1 MGLGVFIHRLDSI
14 YEDSPAE
21 QYQFPS
27 QYLRR
32 VEACVGDWIIYYEPR
47 KVAETRGYFAIT
59 KVQQVIPDPG
69 APGMYLALIEP
80 GSYLDFANPV
90 PFSEPTGRPIER
102 GVLND
107 EGRISGRAQSA
118 VRPISPE
125 DFSRIVGLGLEEK
138 APLLPRLDDEIPLRS
153 LAEEQVPF
161 TYDQQRDRVSITMSR
176 ILRDRVFR
184 RVVLRAYDERC
195 AITGLKLIN
204 GRGRAEVA
212 AAHIRPVEASGPD
225 VISNGIALSG
235 TAHWMFDR
243 GLISLADDLEILIS
257 RQTNDP
263 EGIRSIINK
272 SGQAL
277 APQRMSDRPHPH
289 FLRWHREHCFK
300 Q

>member
-1 MGLGVFIHRLDSI
+1 MGFGVFIHRSDSI
-14 YEDSPAE
+14 YDDSPAE

-47 KVAETRGYFAIT
+47 KVAETRGYFAIA
-59 KVQQVIPDPG
+59 KVLQVIPDPV
-69 APGMYLALIEP
+69 ASGMYLALIEP

-90 PFSEPTGRPIER
+90 PFHGAMGPIEQ
-102 GVLND
+102 GVIN
-107 EGRISGRAQSA
+107 ERGRISGRAQSA
-118 VRPISPE
+118 VRPISSE
-125 DFSRIVGLGLEEK
+125 DFSRIVELGLEER
-138 APLLPRLDDEIPLRS
+138 APLLPRFDNEMPLSGFDER
-153 LAEEQVPF
+153 QTPF
-161 TYDQQRDRVSITMSR
+161 EFDQQRNRISVTVSR

-225 VISNGIALSG
+225 IVSNGIALSG

-243 GLISLADDLEILIS
+243 GLISLSDNLEILIS

-263 EGIRSIINK
+263 QGIRSITNK
-272 SGQAL
+272 SGRAL
-277 APQRMSDRPHPH
+277 PPRRISDRPHPH
-289 FLRWHREHCFK
+289 FLKWHREHCFK

>member
-1 MGLGVFIHRLDSI
+1 MAFGVFIHRSDSI
-14 YEDSPAE
+14 YDDSPAE

-27 QYLRR
+27 QYLSR

-47 KVAETRGYFAIT
+47 KVAETRGYFAIA
-59 KVQQVIPDPG
+59 KVSQIIPDPNIS
-69 APGMYLALIEP
+69 GMYLALIEA

-90 PFSEPTGRPIER
+90 PFSGAAGPVEQ

-107 EGRISGRAQSA
+107 QGRISGRAQSA
-118 VRPISPE
+118 VRPISPR
-125 DFSRIVGLGLEEK
+125 DFHKIVELGFAEET
-138 APLLPRLDDEIPLRS
+138 PLLPRRDDDLRS
-153 LAEEQVPF
+153 SGFDEGQMPF
-161 TYDQQRDRVSITMSR
+161 RFDQARDRISFTLSR
-176 ILRDRVFR
+176 IVRDRVFR

-204 GRGRAEVA
+204 GSGRAEVA

-225 VISNGIALSG
+225 IVSNGIALSG

-243 GLISLADDLEILIS
+243 GLIGLADDLEILIS

-272 SGQAL
+272 SGRASPPRR
-277 APQRMSDRPHPH
+277 ASDRPHPH

-300 Q
+300 R

>member
-1 MGLGVFIHRLDSI
+1 
-14 YEDSPAE
+14 
-21 QYQFPS
+21 
-27 QYLRR
+27 
-32 VEACVGDWIIYYEPR
+32 
-47 KVAETRGYFAIT
+47 
-59 KVQQVIPDPG
+59 
-69 APGMYLALIEP
+69 MYLALIEP

-90 PFSEPTGRPIER
+90 PFSGAAGPVER

-118 VRPISPE
+118 VRPISSD
-125 DFSRIVGLGLEEK
+125 DFNRIVELGFAEG
-138 APLLPRLDDEIPLRS
+138 APLLPRLDGDLPS
-153 LAEEQVPF
+153 SGFEEEPSPF
-161 TYDQQRDRVSITMSR
+161 KIEQERERASFTVSR

-195 AITGLKLIN
+195 AVTGLKLIN
-204 GRGRAEVA
+204 GGGRAEVA

-225 VISNGIALSG
+225 IISNGIALSG

-243 GLISLADDLEILIS
+243 GLIGLTDDLEILIS

-272 SGQAL
+272 TGRAFEP
-277 APQRMSDRPHPH
+277 ARVSDRPHPS
-289 FLRWHREHCFK
+289 FLKWHREHCFK